1 MVTFATLPNC
11 TINLSV
17 TINALFP
24 FPLILAPNS
33 LIAPTPDK
41 IFDGTKNTPFPVVIG
56 YEEWLTVCHISR
68 GVSFLMHIAF
78 HDGKRVA
85 LDRISRIVYKYRS
98 LIVNDETRIA
108 VG

>member
-1 MVTFATLPNC
+1 MIEQVWTYGGGLIRDKRLIQGPTYHPGDHPHHAGSTFG
-11 TINLSV
+11 V
-17 TINALFP
+17 G
-24 FPLILAPNS
+24 
-33 LIAPTPDK
+33 
-41 IFDGTKNTPFPVVIG
+41 DGTKKTPFPVVIG